1 MASSLVHA
9 PGVHALL
16 LVFAFA
22 NVLRLTL
29 LWCTLFWSFLLFGVS
44 HSSNPGDVMSF
55 NPSGLTVKKA
65 IAKLAG
71 MLDEDL
77 SAVYDAELE
86 GKGRKSLLDAIT
98 SARDDIREAVVEEEV
113 VVAAEPG

>member
-1 MASSLVHA
+1 
-9 PGVHALL
+9 
-16 LVFAFA
+16 
-22 NVLRLTL
+22 
-29 LWCTLFWSFLLFGVS
+29 
-44 HSSNPGDVMSF
+44 MSF

-98 SARDDIREAVVEEEV
+98 SARDDIREVVVEEEPVAEVEEEPV
-113 VVAAEPG
+113 VEFVTLERFARMSFPERKQWICVSPDRFEKRG

>member
-1 MASSLVHA
+1 
-9 PGVHALL
+9 
-16 LVFAFA
+16 
-22 NVLRLTL
+22 
-29 LWCTLFWSFLLFGVS
+29 
-44 HSSNPGDVMSF
+44 MSF

-71 MLDEDL
+71 MSDEDL

-98 SARDDIREAVVEEEV
+98 SARDDIREDVVEEV
-113 VVAAEPG
+113 VVEEPAAEPASEEIDQYTFEMLSQSDRLSWKWVAFNRYVRVG